1 MGQGMRKQNIFK
13 IIFLLACMPNAVM
26 ATEFPSTTQPLSKY
40 GQIQNVQNYS
50 SNPFWTPDSPYNL
63 RMPVPVYVQGTDVDT
78 GDCQRVVSALITT
91 YCSTRNNCLGI
102 SIEDARPTLTVQLA
116 SIPGHNYV
124 TPCSGYIDTAFETYK
139 KENAIAAPTGKTVA
153 FPSATTPNPNANQ
166 QEVNF
171 NILQPQQA
179 PDWAVEMKGRE
190 QELEQMQSQ
199 NAAGTNQVIK
209 MDFPTTFADLSFT
222 ERQQVLKE
230 GYQPYA
236 GKSAYVIPNF
246 NFQKLMETD
255 PTTYENR
262 EEAYCKKEL
271 NKIAIL
277 DKDLQTIQNCRANQL
292 PVVDCI
298 SRLQGQY

>member
-1 MGQGMRKQNIFK
+1 MSKQTIPVFAL
-13 IIFLLACMPNAVM
+13 IVSMLSGIAS
-26 ATEFPSTTQPLSKY
+26 ATTFPTTNQPFSQY

-50 SNPFWTPDSPYNL
+50 SNPFWNPDAPYNQ
-63 RMPVPVYVQGTDVDT
+63 RMPVPVYIQGTDVDT
-78 GDCQRVVSALITT
+78 GDCQRVVSALIAS
-91 YCSTRNNCLGI
+91 YCSTRNNCLEV
-102 SIEDARPTLTVQLA
+102 SLEDAKPTITVQLA

-124 TPCSGYIDTAFETYK
+124 TPCSGYIDTEFETYK
-139 KENAIAAPTGKTVA
+139 KNNTNAAPKGKVVA
-153 FPSATTPNPNANQ
+153 FPEATVANPNINQ

-179 PDWAVEMKGRE
+179 PDWAVEMKERE
-190 QELEQMQSQ
+190 QELEQLQSQ
-199 NAAGTNQVIK
+199 NSSGANQVVK

-230 GYQPYA
+230 GYMPYA
-236 GKSAYVIPNF
+236 GKSAYVVPNF
-246 NFQKLMETD
+246 NFEKLMETD
-255 PTTYENR
+255 PTVYVNR
-262 EEAYCKKEL
+262 EEAYCKEAL

-298 SRLQGQY
+298 DRLQGQY